1 MWLVSFQFYFLIL
14 SADLGIST
22 FFSDVTLDI
31 TNLPLL
37 MLTIAFTINKG
48 FFDLEF
54 SLYFTIV
61 GVIGFAGNQVVINL
75 LKMADSGGL
84 TVFLFGSIY
93 GITHRLFMT
102 PPYVLTEQLKM
113 AGLQSMIGILF
124 SLLFFPILSSFSDTY
139 PSLAAFNIF
148 MSSTCCIFASLIMHL
163 AMDRP
168 LSLQTIFIA
177 SIAVNMCH
185 NAGSRNDIANA
196 RHYSECSSS
205 SCRWGHHRYSE
216 CFCG

>member
-1 MWLVSFQFYFLIL
+1 
-14 SADLGIST
+14 
-22 FFSDVTLDI
+22 
-31 TNLPLL
+31 

-113 AGLQSMIGILF
+113 TGLQSMIGILF

-148 MSSTCCIFASLIMHL
+148 MSSTCCILASLIMHL